1 MPKNIDENKLKNAL
15 GAVLQYGWLWGHPK
29 HISREQW
36 ENIRESYKELNGGK
50 DFKPDKNKRA
60 T

>member
-15 GAVLQYGWLWGHPK
+15 GAVLQYGWMWGHPK
-29 HISREQW
+29 HINREQW